1 MCAGLFRLLFCNNS
15 RDLVKHV
22 IFLLLP
28 MTGEARADSAVIVAA
43 AYYLPAGDAESV
55 A

>member
-1 MCAGLFRLLFCNNS
+1 MRAGLFRLIFGNNS
-15 RDLVKHV
+15 LDLEARNYPSLRAKH
-22 IFLLLP
+22 
-28 MTGEARADSAVIVAA
+28 RADSDALIVAA